1 MSDNRSKAEIIDE
14 RKANLPLPE
23 QPPVASDFNS
33 ADERTVNVGSGGISS
48 GFTAGDG
55 DLRDSATGDSGVRTD
70 PNSALGNVDS
80 LKDVGRQGKDGLDGL
95 PSDALASGKKNDN
108 VAETRNPDKGYPHN
122 SDPTGKQ

>member
-1 MSDNRSKAEIIDE
+1 MSDNRSKSEIIEE

-33 ADERTVNVGSGGISS
+33 ADERTVNVGSGGISG
-48 GFTAGDG
+48 GFTTGDG
-55 DLRDSATGDSGVRTD
+55 DLRDPATGDSG
-70 PNSALGNVDS
+70 N
-80 LKDVGRQGKDGLDGL
+80 VGRQGKEGLDGL
-95 PSDALASGKKNDN
+95 PSDALASGKKSDD